1 MLLLAALLNV
11 CAAMAVP
18 AHKGTV
24 KISQPDGTILTLR
37 LVGDEWVHFNTT
49 ADGYSIVKNNKGYYV
64 YAQKENG
71 KLLPTSQ
78 VAHDAAV
85 RTASEKEFLSNI
97 EKYQAP
103 DMQESVS
110 YLKAHRE
117 KAMAKARTARKE
129 GRYDYS
135 NFRGLLILVE
145 FNDKPFS
152 RDDYKDIINDMVNME
167 DYTGYVGTNGRK
179 VQFPGSVR
187 DYFSDQSDGQF
198 KPEFDVYG
206 PFQIDYSQYDA
217 GGSSFAPQ
225 VINAAVEAADAEVDF
240 SQYDRDGDEVVDMIY
255 FIFAGNGANYGGNDS
270 RLFWPHRSIIYDPST
285 YSYVNKDG
293 VTLYDY
299 ASSVELYGYTS
310 YPQSVTIDGIGTI
323 CHEFGHVLGLPD
335 FYDTDYEQNG
345 QSNDPGEWS
354 VMAGGSY
361 NNYGRNPIGYSIF
374 ERYMVGFA
382 TPETIDAEGSY
393 TLNNVQTSNTGY
405 RINSSQDKEYFM
417 LENRQQDN
425 KWNLYA
431 PGHGMLVFR
440 VDSTNT
446 RAWRNNVVNANPK
459 HNFYEMVRADGYHN
473 GGSTSD
479 PFPGT
484 SRVTELNNI
493 TTPANLITWTGKQT
507 KWGLSNIRES
517 KGVIS
522 FDIENTFILKGI
534 TVDEEMTIGVSVT
547 RQLIAKADPEYL
559 TFEATW
565 SSSDE
570 AIATVDAEGRVTGIA
585 PGQCVVTVTT
595 TDGMFSASC
604 TVNVEEQMIVENISE
619 FKSLED
625 GGKCLLKFADAEVLF
640 VNKEDVFVR
649 DASGAVILS
658 GIGIA
663 TSQNDV
669 INGTLFLEKG
679 TRDNMPIATLVE
691 GRTDIT
697 SVTTKKGS
705 KVKPR
710 EVTLDEITH
719 DDYADYLHVK
729 TVELV
734 LDGGIYAV
742 DGNHRIRLYN
752 TFGIKKLVVPTSLD
766 NKRFNITCIYGTNTL
781 DNEVIDEF
789 YLLASPE
796 EDKTWVPEPPATIVK
811 DIAELKTLES
821 ETLATLKLTDAQVLM
836 ADNEEGDVII
846 RDHSGALSLYLEGF
860 ETKVGDI
867 LNGEVT
873 GLYSA
878 EDGMAFLDDEQSRTD
893 IAAITVTEGE
903 EPQPMTVTYDD
914 LLSLDT
920 NEKLLASPLTSNLVK
935 IEKVSLSP
943 FMMMFYKMTGEN
955 GEQGLYFANIF
966 EDPSIV
972 IPKTVTGKTFDV
984 EGLFG
989 HMVDEDADI
998 DMLML
1003 VPTKSP
1009 EEVIVEGIV
1018 DLQGTSA
1025 DGAAAYNLA
1034 GQRVGAAYK
1043 GIVIRNGKKS
1053 IK

>member
-354 VMAGGSY
+354 VMSGGSY

-440 VDSTNT
+440 VDSTNA
-446 RAWRNNVVNANPK
+446 RVWRDNVVNANPK
-459 HNFYEMVRADGYHN
+459 HNFYEMVRANGYH
-473 GGSTSD
+473 SSASSSD

-484 SRVTELNNI
+484 SRVTELNNF
-493 TTPANLITWTGKQT
+493 TSPASLLTWAGKET
-507 KWGLSNIRES
+507 KWGLKNIRES
-517 KGVIS
+517 NGNIY
-522 FDIENTFILKGI
+522 FDIEDTYVLKSLILPEKLEVGLGTSSLIEVKG
-534 TVDEEMTIGVSVT
+534 EPSYVSFT
-547 RQLIAKADPEYL
+547 AE
-559 TFEATW
+559 W
-565 SSSDE
+565 SSDNE
-570 AIATVDAEGRVTGIA
+570 DIATVSKEGVVTGVSL
-585 PGQCVVTVTT
+585 GTTVITAKAEN
-595 TDGMFSASC
+595 GVSASC
-604 TVNVEEQMIVENISE
+604 EVTVKEVAVIPNIADFRIQEPGKMYQLQLLQAKVLYVNGTDMYIRDSTSSIILRNVGLKAASGDLLSGLLYLEYTTENEMPVALGISGSTKVEDVNVTKDEPAEPRKV
-619 FKSLED
+619 SLTE
-625 GGKCLLKFADAEVLF
+625 
-640 VNKEDVFVR
+640 
-649 DASGAVILS
+649 LS
-658 GIGIA
+658 K
-663 TSQNDV
+663 T
-669 INGTLFLEKG
+669 
-679 TRDNMPIATLVE
+679 
-691 GRTDIT
+691 
-697 SVTTKKGS
+697 
-705 KVKPR
+705 
-710 EVTLDEITH
+710 
-719 DDYADYLHVK
+719 DYADFVLVEN
-729 TVELV
+729 VELV
-734 LDGGIYAV
+734 RDKGVWAKEGDRQA
-742 DGNHRIRLYN
+742 RLYN
-752 TFGIKKLVVPTSLD
+752 TFRIKNISVPS
-766 NKRFNITCIYGTNTL
+766 NITDKTFNVWAIYGTNTL
-781 DNEVIDEF
+781 NGETIEEL
-789 YLLASPE
+789 YLLQSPE
-796 EDKTWVPEPPATIVK
+796 EYVNPEPPATIVK

-836 ADNEEGDVII
+836 ADNEEGDVVI

-878 EDGMAFLDDEQSRTD
+878 EDGMAFLDYEQSHTD

-943 FMMMFYKMTGEN
+943 FMMMIYKMTGEN
-955 GEQGLYFANIF
+955 GEQGLYLSNIF